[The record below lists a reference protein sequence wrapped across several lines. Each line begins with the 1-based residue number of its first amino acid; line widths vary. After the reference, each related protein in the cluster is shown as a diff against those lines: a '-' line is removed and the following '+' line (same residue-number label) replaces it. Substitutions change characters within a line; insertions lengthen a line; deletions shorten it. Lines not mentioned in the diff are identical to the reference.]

1 MARAPARNAAGQPVA
16 RVVGARWRDL
26 APRVASAMALAPIAL
41 FAVWRGGIVWQG
53 LLTLLATIAVLEW
66 VTLCSVKLDN
76 VLTVA
81 AASSVP
87 AAQAAYLA
95 TGRKT
100 ILVAVIAAFAAVLA
114 WRHRLLGAGVLY
126 IGAGYLGLLL
136 VRVGPGGLANLVFL
150 LLVVWA
156 NDIGAYLAGRLIGGR
171 RMAPRLSPGKTWAGA
186 GGGMVFSVVAG
197 LAVAAWFGA
206 DRGGQFRAEGIAVI
220 LSVLAQA
227 GDLAESALKRRTG
240 RKDSGNLI
248 PGHGGI
254 LDRVDGL
261 LAASIG
267 ALAWQVVMQ
276 FIWPQIGQ
284 GALLWQ

>member
-1 MARAPARNAAGQPVA
+1 
-16 RVVGARWRDL
+16 
-26 APRVASAMALAPIAL
+26 MALAPIAL
-41 FAVWRGGIVWQG
+41 AAVWYGGIVWQG
-53 LLTLLATIAVLEW
+53 LLTLLATIALLEW
-66 VTLCSVKLDN
+66 AGLCAIKLDN
-76 VLTVA
+76 TLAMA
-81 AASSVP
+81 AAASVP

-95 TGRKT
+95 TGRQAVP
-100 ILVAVIAAFAAVLA
+100 VAVVALFAAALA

-126 IGAGYLGLLL
+126 VGAGYLGLLL
-136 VRVGPGGLANLVFL
+136 VRAGPGGLANLVFL

-156 NDIGAYLAGRLIGGR
+156 NDIGGYLAGRLIGGR

-186 GGGMVFSVVAG
+186 GGGLVFAVAAG
-197 LAVAAWFGA
+197 LAIAAWFGA
-206 DRGGQFRAEGIAVI
+206 DRAGQFRAEAIAV
-220 LSVLAQA
+220 VFAALAQA

-267 ALAWQVVMQ
+267 ALVWQVGMQ

-284 GALLWQ
+284 GAFLWQ